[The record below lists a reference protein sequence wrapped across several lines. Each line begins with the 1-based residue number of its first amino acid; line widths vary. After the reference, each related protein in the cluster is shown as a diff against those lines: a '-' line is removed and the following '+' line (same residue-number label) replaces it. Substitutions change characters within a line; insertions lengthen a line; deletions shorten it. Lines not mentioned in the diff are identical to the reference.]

1 MLRRFLKHEA
11 TRGSIL
17 SIADQGIVSI
27 SNFLTGILVAR
38 AVGAE
43 DFGVYS
49 LLFAGLMVLAGAQN
63 ALITGP
69 LRVLGVQSRG
79 SGAYF
84 KAQVR
89 LQLMLSGV
97 LATGA
102 ILVMSFGTHLSLTAI
117 FTFAFCLIFFQLQE
131 LARIINLTKLTLKSL
146 LIMDVFTNGLRIGLL
161 LFMSMQGILT
171 PISALLAIA
180 LSCVAGIAVYLG
192 GHGVKGV
199 ATMSLSVVATE
210 NWGYGRWILL
220 EGIAYTAS
228 TQAYLYFTALWVDKQ
243 SAGALNAVLSMLN
256 MVNVLQLGVM
266 AFAIPRARQKLME
279 YGYYVWRRWML
290 QVGFVLT
297 VSTAFI
303 MLLVTLFAKPLLV
316 HLYTPFYGDYAYLLP
331 VLASSYVLTA
341 LNSVLNA
348 AFLTALLPKAGFMAK
363 AVSGIVTLL
372 LAYPVISKWGVAG
385 AAAGL
390 LATTATWSLVYF
402 LYIYKGALNPEKIA
416 KIISNTLAT
425 PIAGLKAK

>member
-1 MLRRFLKHEA
+1 MLRRFVNHEA
-11 TRGSIL
+11 TRGSVL
-17 SIADQGIVSI
+17 SILDQGILSI
-27 SNFLTGILVAR
+27 SNFLTGIFVAR

-49 LLFAGLMVLAGAQN
+49 LLFAGLMILAGAQN

-69 LRVLGVQSRG
+69 LRVLGVRSRG

-161 LFMSMQGILT
+161 LFMSVQGMLT

-180 LSCVAGIAVYLG
+180 LSCGVGVAIYLRW
-192 GHGVKGV
+192 HGVKGV
-199 ATMSLSVVATE
+199 STMPLSVVAAE

-220 EGIAYTAS
+220 ETLAYTAS

-385 AAAGL
+385 AAVGL
-390 LATTATWSLVYF
+390 LATTATWSIVYLVYVYNGV
-402 LYIYKGALNPEKIA
+402 LSPGRMQP
-416 KIISNTLAT
+416 ISSGLLAT
-425 PIAGLKAK
+425 HNTNI